1 MASGGEVC
9 ALSVLRVV
17 TSLRLL
23 LPHFHLRNLPRLPDG
38 GVELVSPV
46 SQRSDITDGV
56 RPPQT
61 RAVPGARPAE
71 LHAAAAGG
79 ERAGAA
85 EVFLQPA
92 VCVVQR
98 SPAWL
103 VVSHQEGSPGPRPAG
118 SVRLEQQLVV
128 LNPVDFFGL
137 RDVVRSFANLH
148 TQWLRGEGQYSEDS
162 SVKTIVYLSLPDSCG
177 S

>member
-1 MASGGEVC
+1 MTRGGEVG
-9 ALSVLRVV
+9 ALSVLSVV

-23 LPHFHLRNLPRLPDG
+23 LPHFDLRHLPRLPDG
-38 GVELVSPV
+38 GVELVAAV

-56 RPPQT
+56 GPPQS
-61 RAVPGARPAE
+61 RAVPGGRPAQ
-71 LHAAAAGG
+71 LHAAPTGG

-103 VVSHQEGSPGPRPAG
+103 VVRHQESSPRPRPAG
-118 SVRLEQQLVV
+118 SVRLEEQLVV
-128 LNPVDFFGL
+128 VNTVDFFGL

-148 TQWLRGEGQYSEDS
+148 TQWLGG
-162 SVKTIVYLSLPDSCG
+162 
-177 S
+177 